1 MVNEL
6 LNYAKAETEQL
17 RSGESFALK
26 DLFKGYEW
34 KRIKQG
40 EKSVLGTLFLNFAQS
55 TETIEIMKSGNGII
69 YQKKN

>member
-6 LNYAKAETEQL
+6 LEYAKSEIEKIQVGET
-17 RSGESFALK
+17 FALK

-40 EKSVLGTLFLNFAQS
+40 DKSVLGTLFLNFAQS
-55 TETIEIMKSGNGII
+55 AQEITITKSGNGII
-69 YQKKN
+69 YRKK